1 MRSAAQASVRLLDP
15 TVNITATICWVLRT
29 VPESAAALTIRAN
42 RRSHTN
48 VRMHLQGYFK
58 RMLTPAQK
66 QELCEAIDKYRTGV
80 FPLLVPLTLI
90 RHYLREHPN
99 PYLSDQVYLNP
110 HPDTLKLRYG
120 L

>member
-1 MRSAAQASVRLLDP
+1 M
-15 TVNITATICWVLRT
+15 
-29 VPESAAALTIRAN
+29 AALTIRAN

-48 VRMHLQGYFK
+48 VLMHLQGYFK

-110 HPDTLKLRYG
+110 HPGYVETALRALKTWCHMVEQRYPDPHPDTLTLRCG